1 MVEKKGAG
9 TQFSIPDSGWIDIS
23 WPLRR
28 NMRKWPR
35 DEQPF
40 FDWVLE
46 RSKGD
51 GTDMIG
57 MKMITHTGTH
67 VDAPL
72 HFVENGKTIDTM
84 SVKMMIGPARIIE
97 IKDQESVKL
106 AEVEPY
112 DVQAGERI
120 IFKTQ
125 NSYKLYDTDVFV
137 PKYVYVTIDVAH
149 YLRDRKVT
157 MVGLDYI
164 ALGPYPDPELPDEK
178 KNELMETLKEV
189 HQSLLSN
196 GIWIL
201 EAINLANVRPG
212 PCILACLPLRVEN
225 GDAAP
230 ARCIVRPL

>member
-1 MVEKKGAG
+1 MAEAKDSKV
-9 TQFSIPDSGWIDIS
+9 QFTIPDTGWIDVS
-23 WPLRR
+23 WPLKKG
-28 NMRKWPR
+28 MRKWPR

-40 FDWVLE
+40 FDWVWE

-67 VDAPL
+67 IDAPL
-72 HFVENGKTIDTM
+72 HFVPNGKTIDTM
-84 SVKMMIGPARIIE
+84 SADIMIGPARIIE
-97 IKDQESVKL
+97 IKDPNAVRLE
-106 AEVEPY
+106 EVEPF

-125 NSYKLYDTDVFV
+125 NSYKLYDVDVFV
-137 PKYVYVTIDVAH
+137 PKYVYLTIDVAH
-149 YLRDRKVT
+149 YLRDRKVM
-157 MVGLDYI
+157 MVGIDYI
-164 ALGPYPDPELPDEK
+164 ALGPYPDPDLPEQEK
-178 KNELMETLKEV
+178 KELMETLKEV

-201 EAINLANVRPG
+201 EAINLNGVRPG
-212 PCILACLPLRVEN
+212 PCILACLPLRIEN

>member
-1 MVEKKGAG
+1 MSGDKDIGKE
-9 TQFSIPDSGWIDIS
+9 FSVPNTGWIDIS

-67 VDAPL
+67 IDAPL
-72 HFVENGKTIDTM
+72 HFVENGKTIDAM
-84 SVKMMIGPARIIE
+84 SVDSMIGPARIIE
-97 IKDQESVKL
+97 IKDPEAVKIE
-106 AEVEPY
+106 EVEPHN
-112 DVQAGERI
+112 VQAGERI
-120 IFKTQ
+120 LFKTQ
-125 NSYKLYDTDVFV
+125 NSEKLYDTDVFV
-137 PKYVYVTIDVAH
+137 SEYVSLTVDVAH
-149 YLRDRKVT
+149 YLRDRKVL
-157 MVGLDYI
+157 MVGIDYI
-164 ALGPYPDPELPDEK
+164 ALGPYPDPELPEEERK
-178 KNELMETLKEV
+178 ALMERLGEV
-189 HQSLLSN
+189 HKSLLEN

-201 EAINLANVRPG
+201 EAINLSEVKPG
-212 PCILACLPLRVEN
+212 PCILACLPLRVEG

-230 ARCIVRPL
+230 SRCIVRPL